1 MTNPP
6 RFEGLAEDKITWYS
20 NACVGVLTMFC
31 GLEED
36 KSTWYSNG
44 EDCVISAYIGLK
56 EDKIAG

>member
-1 MTNPP
+1 MTNPQ
-6 RFEGLAEDKITWYS
+6 RFEGLSEDKITWYS
-20 NACVGVLTMFC
+20 NACVDVLTMFC